1 MKDQQILTELL
12 ARCGLKDQS
21 ALKIL
26 YQKLS
31 PYLNQVAYNIV
42 RSDDLS
48 NEILQDVFVQVWNNA
63 STYRPDKAK
72 PLTWLTSITRYRAF
86 DRLAKEKRHS
96 ENRATET
103 EIDTLD
109 SESNSPEESVSHGQ
123 EHIDLKTCLQTL
135 NERGRNC
142 ITLAYIQGY
151 SRDELANKFNTNVNT
166 IKSWLH
172 RGAKRLKKCLEY
184 KTQIS

>member
-1 MKDQQILTELL
+1 MKDQQILIELL
-12 ARCGLKDQS
+12 ARCGLKDQQ
-21 ALKIL
+21 ALKTL

-63 STYRPDKAK
+63 SEYRADKSK
-72 PLTWLTSITRYRAF
+72 PMTWLTSITRYRAL
-86 DRLAKEKRHS
+86 DRLAKEKRHL
-96 ENRATET
+96 ENRSLET
-103 EIDTLD
+103 ELDTLD
-109 SESNSPEESVSHGQ
+109 SENNSPEISASHGQ
-123 EHIDLKTCLQTL
+123 AQVDLKTCLQTL
-135 NERGRNC
+135 NKRGRSC
-142 ITLAYIQGY
+142 ITLAYLQGY
-151 SRDELANKFNTNVNT
+151 SRDELAIKFNTNVNT

-184 KTQIS
+184 KTQIA